1 MQDVGRGT
9 QDVGHWTQDAGRN
22 AGRGMREEGRG
33 MRDGG
38 RGTRDVRGSRDTGA
52 WCYLYCLSVHLSEP
66 ESRKEGSV

>member
-1 MQDVGRGT
+1 MQDVGRRT
-9 QDVGHWTQDAGRN
+9 QDVGHWTQDA
-22 AGRGMREEGRG
+22 GRG